1 MTRLFVFVALFSML
15 GIGQGVYRV
24 RALRLEAFPAVI
36 IAGSGDPLFVDRR
49 VVCIQSSKMF
59 ASLLG
64 YFEQLPA
71 LPVHAPE
78 VGVHF
83 AEFRAGRIKIV
94 QFHRTQFR
102 SARARRQGPA
112 VLATVQGS
120 AKNINIQ
127 AETLL

>member
-1 MTRLFVFVALFSML
+1 MTRLFVFLALFSML

-36 IAGSGDPLFVDRR
+36 IARTGDPLFVDRR

-59 ASLLG
+59 PSLLG

-71 LPVHAPE
+71 LPGHTPE
-78 VGVHF
+78 VRVYF
-83 AEFRAGRIKIV
+83 AEFRAEGIKIV

-102 SARARRQGPA
+102 SARARRQGPT
-112 VLATVQGS
+112 VLATVQRS
-120 AKNINIQ
+120 AKNIKNTP
-127 AETLL
+127 ETLL